1 MSNMT
6 AEHGTKIELFH
17 IYDLA
22 LKRTRMQIHKSIS
35 EKQHGQQANLYLYYI
50 YLPVSIRL
58 EANK

>member
-22 LKRTRMQIHKSIS
+22 LKITRMQIHKSIS
-35 EKQHGQQANLYLYYI
+35 EKQHGQQANLYLNYI
-50 YLPVSIRL
+50 YMPVSI
-58 EANK
+58 